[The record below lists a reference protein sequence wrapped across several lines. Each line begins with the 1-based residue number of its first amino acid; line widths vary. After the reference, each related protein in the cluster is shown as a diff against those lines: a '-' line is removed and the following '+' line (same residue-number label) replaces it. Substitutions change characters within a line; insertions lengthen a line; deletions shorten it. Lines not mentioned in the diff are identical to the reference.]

1 MKLKRDMAAGLMFS
15 AIGLGALVIALG
27 YPFGS
32 TLNMGPG
39 YFPTIVSG
47 LMLALGIV
55 LTVRELR
62 AQDAALL
69 TDIAWRPLAIIIAAV
84 AGFAVLIQHGGLI
97 PAVCFLTAV
106 GWYADP
112 RRSLRALPVQLAVGI
127 VVPILI
133 FRVGLNLPIPLWRF

>member
-1 MKLKRDMAAGLMFS
+1 MKLKRDMVAGLVFS
-15 AIGLGALVIALG
+15 TIGLGALAIALG

-39 YFPTIVSG
+39 YFPTLVSG
-47 LMLALGIV
+47 LIVVLGIA
-55 LTVRELR
+55 LTIRELR
-62 AQDAALL
+62 AGNGALL

-84 AGFAVLIQHGGLI
+84 AGFAILIQHGGLI

-112 RRSLRALPVQLAVGI
+112 RRSLRALPVQLVIGI
-127 VVPILI
+127 LVPILI
-133 FRVGLNLPIPLWRF
+133 FRIGLNMPIPLWRF